1 MKRHIARVRE
11 DKSMAPPTTR
21 PLENRALQL
30 RSLLLQ
36 HLTRVMTRTLVAGQT
51 SLPRLTPRQSLRQ
64 LRRYHLLTRRA
75 TTARA
80 GSRDQDHRPGRRRR
94 LSVITT
100 STRATANMVTDVHIA
115 IPNTTGIRRRKR
127 VGKARARAGRQDD
140 QHTPSGK
147 KNEHCYGWARGECK
161 RGDTCKFKH
170 DPKMKGKEA
179 APSTPKR

>member
-100 STRATANMVTDVHIA
+100 STRATANMVTNVHIA
-115 IPNTTGIRRRKR
+115 IPNTTGIRRKQ

-140 QHTPSGK
+140 HTRRVGRRMSIVMVGLEV
-147 KNEHCYGWARGECK
+147 NA
-161 RGDTCKFKH
+161 
-170 DPKMKGKEA
+170 KEEIHA
-179 APSTPKR
+179 SSSTTQR